1 MTMAEPGR
9 EMTVDEQAQAA
20 ALGLG
25 RAVTGR
31 DLTADEATAMV
42 SIFRAAVQALRHGFI
57 ARLAER
63 VAAEREA
70 ESVEEFFEGIK
81 PD

>member
-1 MTMAEPGR
+1 MAEPGR
-9 EMTVDEQAQAA
+9 EISVDERARSA
-20 ALGLG
+20 ALDLG
-25 RAVTGR
+25 RAVVGR
-31 DLTADEATAMV
+31 DLTADEASAMV
-42 SIFRAAVQALRHGFI
+42 SIFKAAVQALRHGFI
-57 ARLAER
+57 ARLAEH